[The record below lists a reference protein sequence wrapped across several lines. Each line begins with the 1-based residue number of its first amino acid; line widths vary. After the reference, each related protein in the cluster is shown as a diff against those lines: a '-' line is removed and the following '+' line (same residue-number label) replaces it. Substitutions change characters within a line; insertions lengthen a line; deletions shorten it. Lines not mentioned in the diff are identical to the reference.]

1 MGRPSQGTMRL
12 LLAVFLLLHSTI
24 ASVANG
30 ADDPVEVEIADPY
43 IELRTGPGRGYPIFY
58 VIDRGETIEIL
69 RSRTDW
75 FQVVSKDGIKGWV
88 HRDQLDRTLTPTG
101 EEVKIAVAGVEEFF
115 ARRWE
120 FGVTGGNFDGADIVS
135 VYGAFM
141 FTRNFSAEVTFS
153 NVLGD
158 FSNSY
163 FANIGVVAEP
173 FSIWR
178 FSPFVTLGTGIV
190 YTDPKG
196 TLVEESDRYDQ
207 NGYAGG
213 GIKMYLTRS
222 LMLRLQYKEHVIF
235 LDKDENQELSEW
247 SGGLAFFF

>member
-1 MGRPSQGTMRL
+1 MRSLIVVL
-12 LLAVFLLLHSTI
+12 LLIQGVFATA
-24 ASVANG
+24 ASG
-30 ADDPVEVEIADPY
+30 AEEPVEVEIADPY
-43 IELRTGPGRGYPIFY
+43 IELHTGPGRGYPIFY
-58 VIDRGETIEIL
+58 VIDRGETIQIL
-69 RSRTDW
+69 RRRTDW
-75 FQVVSKDGIKGWV
+75 FQVISSDGIEGWV
-88 HRDQLDRTLTPTG
+88 HREQLDRTLTPEG
-101 EEVKIAVAGVEEFF
+101 EDVRVAVPGVEEFF
-115 ARRWE
+115 NRRWE
-120 FGVTGGNFDGADIVS
+120 FGVTGGDFDGAEIVS

-141 FTRNFSAEVTFS
+141 FTRNFSTELTFS

-163 FANIGVVAEP
+163 LANIGVVTEP

-178 FSPFVTLGTGIV
+178 LSPFFTLGTGVV

-196 TLVEESDRYDQ
+196 TLVEENDRWDQ
-207 NGYAGG
+207 NGYVGG

-235 LDKDENQELSEW
+235 LDQDENQELNEW